1 MSSWF
6 SSVLWC
12 PLLFLG
18 KKKIDLSFP
27 LYSHHFV
34 GSGDIFI
41 LFVFIYSYYFHIIR
55 CSWNRWVALVEQE
68 LASLPDHLSSSP
80 VFSGF
85 LLLVF
90 SIIFCGTIAFSNY
103 FHFLLTVVVLVL
115 QFTFSD
121 HSFDNLKLFHML
133 KVPKLVSL
141 IVCLR
146 W

>member
-18 KKKIDLSFP
+18 KKKSIFHFLFTP
-27 LYSHHFV
+27 IHFV
-34 GSGDIFI
+34 GNGDRFI

-80 VFSGF
+80 ALSGF
-85 LLLVF
+85 ALLVF
-90 SIIFCGTIAFSNY
+90 CIIFCGTIAFSNY

-133 KVPKLVSL
+133 KVPNWYLWLFVY
-141 IVCLR
+141 
-146 W
+146 